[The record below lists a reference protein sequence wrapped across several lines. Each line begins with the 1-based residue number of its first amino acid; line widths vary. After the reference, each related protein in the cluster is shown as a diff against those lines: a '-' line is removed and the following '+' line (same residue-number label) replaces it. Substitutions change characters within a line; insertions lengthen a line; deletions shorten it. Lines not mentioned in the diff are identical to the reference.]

1 MKPIVDDPRT
11 VPIPIVIKL
20 IEYEGSF
27 LVKFLQL
34 SHEFRKR
41 ILKEFRANFKIV
53 IERFK
58 ATYSPYL
65 LFESSYLE
73 STQIQ
78 INSRHGTRIDQVMKV
93 KINPEMR
100 YHMNNKQIRI
110 GLQTAR
116 EEKSCSKS

>member
-11 VPIPIVIKL
+11 IPIPVVVKL

-34 SHEFRKR
+34 SREFRKR

-58 ATYSPYL
+58 AMYSPYL

-73 STQIQ
+73 ST
-78 INSRHGTRIDQVMKV
+78 
-93 KINPEMR
+93 
-100 YHMNNKQIRI
+100 
-110 GLQTAR
+110 
-116 EEKSCSKS
+116 